1 MDSNAAD
8 NTPQTAPPKSGAER
22 VRKHRKRRRQLEM
35 QVAYGV
41 AKLVTGQGAGD
52 QAKAI
57 LVLLEKAAGGRSV
70 PDDVRCVL
78 DDAIDKLKSRSRY

>member
-8 NTPQTAPPKSGAER
+8 KAPQTASRKTGAER
-22 VRKHRKRRRQLEM
+22 VRKHRMRRQQLDL

-52 QAKAI
+52 QARAI
-57 LVLLEKAAGGRSV
+57 LMLLEKAAGGRTV
-70 PDDVRCVL
+70 PDDMRSVI
-78 DDAIDKLKSRSRY
+78 DEAIDKLKSRSRY